1 MSFLVIRFVAGMDA
15 RRVLDLLRHAELVEV
30 ADIPP
35 VSRKPKDDIFL
46 ATAVVGEADYVVSED
61 YDLLDLAGSTKGSRL
76 WMLPRF

>member
-1 MSFLVIRFVAGMDA
+1 MDT
-15 RRVLDLLRHAELVEV
+15 RRVLDLLSHAELVEV

-61 YDLLDLAGSTKGSRL
+61 YDLLDLAGSAKGSRL

>member
-1 MSFLVIRFVAGMDA
+1 MDT
-15 RRVLDLLRHAELVEV
+15 RRVLDLLSHAELVEV
-30 ADIPP
+30 ADVPP
-35 VSRKPKDDIFL
+35 VSRNPKDDIFL